1 MRWVM
6 LFFLALSLAVLP
18 VLPAEGQTGAESPPS
33 DAGRI
38 PSGGAM
44 LVDGL
49 IVRPIGILA
58 IAIGFVGTVVTL
70 PFSIPSGNV
79 NAVAQTL
86 IGNPFTYTF
95 TRPLGEFPGK
105 DEELLD

>member
-1 MRWVM
+1 MKWAM
-6 LFFLALSLAVLP
+6 LFCLALSLAVLP
-18 VLPAEGQTGAESPPS
+18 VLPAEGQTDAESS
-33 DAGRI
+33 TSQTGRS

-58 IAIGFVGTVVTL
+58 IAVGLVGTVVTL
-70 PFSIPSGNV
+70 PFSIPGGNV
-79 NAVAQTL
+79 SAVARTL
-86 IGNPFTYTF
+86 IGKPFDYTF

-105 DEELLD
+105 EEEMLD